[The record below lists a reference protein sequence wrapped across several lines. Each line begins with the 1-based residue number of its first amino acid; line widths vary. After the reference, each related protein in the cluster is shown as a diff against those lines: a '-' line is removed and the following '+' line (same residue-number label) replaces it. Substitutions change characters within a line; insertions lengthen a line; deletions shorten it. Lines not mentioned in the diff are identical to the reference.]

1 MITIKNKKIIGK
13 SAYIKYIYNKSY
25 IHKSAYVLRQ
35 VFNSVA
41 PPKI

>member
-13 SAYIKYIYNKSY
+13 SAYIK
-25 IHKSAYVLRQ
+25 KSAYVLRQ